1 MSPKK
6 VRPAPNTRSY
16 ASSQLI
22 LSKNQGLVDSS
33 CSVSSCPSSSSSSE
47 EGSAATDPL
56 SRLKYTI
63 PAAMNIATFDISGAV
78 IVPHKSNRD
87 KSLVIMRNFFS
98 TSRVKK
104 LRELFQKSKSVF
116 EIKDR
121 KSDLHY
127 AHNAYRAEVALRLEM
142 NRIYKRIME
151 ATISV
156 CDKVWGDI
164 RLKARKNRVIPE
176 IEYIVYDVGK
186 TPGAKGTFIEP
197 HVDNHSIVT
206 GVSMLSEPDVDF
218 VGGANRFKGSEPD
231 DHENSY
237 RDCKLGEGDLV
248 LFRGEVVTH
257 WITPVV
263 SGRREILQWELS
275 RI

>member
-6 VRPAPNTRSY
+6 VRPAPNTRYY

-33 CSVSSCPSSSSSSE
+33 CSLSSCPSSSSFSDEVST
-47 EGSAATDPL
+47 AIDPL
-56 SRLKYTI
+56 HRLKYTI
-63 PAAMNIATFDISGAV
+63 PEVMNIAIFDISGAV
-78 IVPHKSNRD
+78 IVPHKSNKD

-98 TSRVKK
+98 TSHVKR
-104 LRELFQKSKSVF
+104 LRELFRTSKLVY

-127 AHNAYRAEVALRLEM
+127 SHNAYRAEVALRLEM
-142 NRIYKRIME
+142 KKVYKRIME

-164 RLKARKNRVIPE
+164 RLKARKNRVMPE
-176 IEYIVYDVGK
+176 IEYIVYDVAE
-186 TPGAKGTFIEP
+186 TPGAEGTFIEP

-218 VGGANRFKGSEPD
+218 VGGVNRFKGSESD
-231 DHENSY
+231 DHGNAY
-237 RDCKLGEGDLV
+237 RECKLGKGDLV